1 MYKNMLKNS
10 MSGEGDLS
18 DDFKKKTDNTVF
30 ESDVNLKSVMKLQD
44 FKKTMIVN

>member
-1 MYKNMLKNS
+1 

-18 DDFKKKTDNTVF
+18 DDLRKKQQFLNLL
-30 ESDVNLKSVMKLQD
+30 NLKSVMKLQD